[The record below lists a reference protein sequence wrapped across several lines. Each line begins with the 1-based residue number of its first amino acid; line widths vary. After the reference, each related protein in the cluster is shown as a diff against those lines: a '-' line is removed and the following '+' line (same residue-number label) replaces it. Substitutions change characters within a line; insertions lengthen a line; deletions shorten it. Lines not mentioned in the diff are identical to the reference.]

1 MGARERA
8 PDKSPEDQEKA
19 PKRTGPRELVRES
32 PRQSRDRSSLRR
44 LHTEKENESVEQG
57 KTSDSV
63 VVRRGECGWGHMGK
77 RTGACT

>member
-1 MGARERA
+1 MGARESV
-8 PDKSPEDQEKA
+8 PDKSPEGKGKG

-44 LHTEKENESVEQG
+44 LHIEKENDSAEQE
-57 KTSDSV
+57 KTPDSV
-63 VVRRGECGWGHMGK
+63 GGRRGKCEGHMGR